1 MTSTTSAANDTVS
14 EPLEAPR
21 RSRGLVAEIVQT
33 LQADI
38 QQGQLTPGQKL
49 PTESAL
55 MSRFQVSRTVVRE
68 AISRLQASGQVETRH
83 GVGTFVLGP
92 RTEEGPSFRVAEQD
106 MATLTDVLALLELR
120 ISLESESAALAA
132 QRRQAVH
139 LEVMAKALQDF
150 EQAIDQS
157 GDAIPSDFEFHME
170 VARATGNR
178 YFAELMSYLG
188 TMVIPRTR
196 LRTTGDSVPERQQY
210 LSRVHLEHQ
219 HIYEA
224 IAQQDAESARAAMRV
239 HLSNSRE
246 RLKKAQQGPTVAPPT
261 APPKV

>member
-1 MTSTTSAANDTVS
+1 MANDSARVLP
-14 EPLEAPR
+14 ERPR
-21 RSRGLVAEIVQT
+21 RSRGLVAEIVHV
-33 LQADI
+33 LEADI
-38 QQGQLTPGQKL
+38 RQGQLPQGQKL
-49 PTESAL
+49 STESAL
-55 MSRFQVSRTVVRE
+55 MDRFEVSRTVVRE
-68 AISRLQASGQVETRH
+68 AISRLQASGLVETRH

-92 RTEEGPSFRVAEQD
+92 RPEETPSFRVAEQD

-132 QRRQAVH
+132 LRREPAHLRVMDQA
-139 LEVMAKALQDF
+139 LRQF

-157 GDAIPSDFEFHME
+157 GDAVPSDFEFHME

-196 LRTTGDSVPERQQY
+196 LRTAGNSEAERQQY
-210 LSRVHLEHQ
+210 LRRVHLEHQ
-219 HIYEA
+219 HIFDA
-224 IAQQDAESARAAMRV
+224 ITQQDPESARAAMRL

-246 RLKKAQQGPTVAPPT
+246 RLRKAQQGLPANPRQ
-261 APPKV
+261 A